1 MKYKAIIFDC
11 DGTLLDTIKDLT
23 NAVNY
28 ALEKFGFALKTEEE
42 TLKMVGNGIKMLVKR
57 ALPEEVEQNVFD
69 EVFACFK
76 AYYNEHYADFTAP
89 YSGITETLKIL
100 KKQGYR
106 LALVSNKQR
115 DYLAK
120 LYDMFFKDTIE
131 YAIGETEGYAPKPA
145 PDMVNLALS
154 KLGVKKEDAVYV
166 GDSSVDI
173 ATARNSE
180 MDGIFVSW
188 GFNTK
193 RQLKENG
200 AKIIIDA
207 PLDLVGL
214 V

>member
-69 EVFACFK
+69 KVFAYFK

-145 PDMVNLALS
+145 PDMVNLTLS

-193 RQLKENG
+193 RQLIENG

>member
-11 DGTLLDTIKDLT
+11 DGTLLNTIKDLT
-23 NAVNY
+23 NSVNY
-28 ALEKFGFALKTEEE
+28 ALSDLGFPIKTEEE

-57 ALPEEVEQNVFD
+57 ALPSDVEN
-69 EVFACFK
+69 EVFEKVFAKFRT
-76 AYYNEHYADFTAP
+76 YYNVHYADNTAP
-89 YSGITETLKIL
+89 YSGITDTLKIL
-100 KKQGYR
+100 KNKGYR

-131 YAIGETEGYAPKPA
+131 YAIGETDGYAPKPA
-145 PDMVNLALS
+145 PDMVWLTLS
-154 KLGVKKEDAVYV
+154 KLGVDKTEAVYV
-166 GDSSVDI
+166 GDSSVDV
-173 ATARNSE
+173 ATAKNSE

-188 GFNTK
+188 GFNNK
-193 RQLKENG
+193 QQLKQNG

-207 PLDLVGL
+207 PLELVNL